1 MRLRIIGAGALL
13 LLLSGTAL
21 AQTSTSF
28 QLEEYTLNA
37 GGTPSQGVELTSTSF
52 SITLASIGDTMVA
65 TGLSGS
71 SFEVDVGFDAAYPP
85 PGEVAATCGAS
96 GEPCLVFTDSETLT
110 WPAEPSAGVYNLYRD
125 DMSNGFGDCEE
136 QDIAGTTATDT
147 ATPTT
152 AFFYLVTVENRLAE
166 EGTKGFQSNT
176 TERLG
181 LTGLPACP

>member
-1 MRLRIIGAGALL
+1 MRKLTAGVGV
-13 LLLSGTAL
+13 LLLSGVVL

-28 QLEEYTLNA
+28 KLEEYTLNA
-37 GGTPSQGVELTSTSF
+37 GGTPSQGMELTSTSF
-52 SITLASIGDTMVA
+52 RITLASIGDGVVA

-71 SFEVDVGFDAAYPP
+71 SFEVDVGFDAAYRP

-125 DMSNGFGDCEE
+125 DTSNGFGDCEE

-152 AFFYLVTVENRLAE
+152 AFFYLATVENRLAE
-166 EGTKGFQSNT
+166 EGTKGFQGNA

-181 LTGLPACP
+181 GVDLPVCP

>member
-1 MRLRIIGAGALL
+1 MRKLTAGVGV
-13 LLLSGTAL
+13 LLLSGVVL
-21 AQTSTSF
+21 AQTSTNF
-28 QLEEYTLNA
+28 KLEEYTLNA

-52 SITLASIGDTMVA
+52 SITLASIGDGVVA
-65 TGLSGS
+65 TGLSSS
-71 SFEVDVGFDAAYPP
+71 SFEADVGFDAAYPP

-125 DMSNGFGDCEE
+125 DISNGFGDCEE

-152 AFFYLVTVENRLAE
+152 AFFYLATVENRLAE
-166 EGTKGFQSNT
+166 EGTKGFQGNA

-181 LTGLPACP
+181 GVDLPVCP

>member
-1 MRLRIIGAGALL
+1 MRPTIVLAGLVLTSA
-13 LLLSGTAL
+13 AL

-28 QLEEYTLNA
+28 TLEEYTLNA
-37 GGTPSQGVELTSTSF
+37 GGTPSQGQVLSSSSF
-52 SITLASIGDTMVA
+52 SITLASIGDTLVA
-65 TGLSGS
+65 TGLSSS
-71 SFEVDVGFDAAYPP
+71 SFEADVGFDAAYPP

-125 DMSNGFGDCEE
+125 DTSNGFGDCEE
-136 QDIAGTTATDT
+136 QDIAGTTTTDT

-166 EGTKGFQSNT
+166 EGTKGFQSNA
-176 TERLG
+176 TERVG
-181 LTGLPACP
+181 GTGLPVCP